1 MAILPKAIRFVNVP
15 TVNVPFCGFILLPKT
30 SLDLTSSTPFLSRWL
45 LFAAFWM
52 SVLSVPAQTRQ
63 GNGLGA
69 AGDSRNN
76 RPAPQ
81 FQAPRSAGDWHELTW
96 QAPQAVVLPNG
107 QSASRPTFRGAFT
120 NRENGLP
127 VYRFQENLSTDG
139 SWTAAVVDAVYE
151 SLPPSEPGLTADEP
165 TWPEAIEPRSW
176 IMTSAR
182 QPIGVVTLVPI
193 RRNPATGVVERLV
206 RFRLET
212 RLTPRSS
219 DPQTDNRQL
228 RAGGPSVLAQG
239 RWFKIAVSRD
249 GVYRIDRS
257 FLQDLGINTAS
268 LDPQK
273 LAIFGNGGGMV
284 PEDNSAFR
292 HDDLVENATVI
303 VGGGDGSFDEGD
315 YLLFYGQGPDRLD
328 YDGLRFRPV
337 KNLYADQTYY
347 FLTSDQGS
355 GLRLQSQ
362 GESPGSP
369 TTTVTAFDDVA
380 FYDTDEENL
389 LKSGRQWF
397 GDFYDVFTPVRS
409 YSFNFPD
416 RVSAEPIWI
425 EGLVA
430 ARSAVA
436 SSNFDLSVNG
446 SNLLNF
452 NLSIITIGFDRLY
465 AQTRTSNAELVTAGD
480 NINVQMRYTSDATAR
495 GWLDYLVIN
504 ARRNLRMPGT
514 GGMSFRDTRSVA
526 PGSIAEFQLG
536 NAGGASV
543 WDVSDPTS
551 PRLQDGN
558 FSGSEFVWRT
568 DANIA
573 IKAYFAFRESDVLP
587 SSQITSLGGLAN
599 QDLHNPARG
608 FPDFIVVSHPNFA
621 DQARRV
627 AGFHADQDG
636 LDTLVALTPQLFNE
650 FGNGAPDPSAVR
662 DFMRMFYER
671 ATSNEQLPRYLL
683 LFGDGSYDFKN
694 LDFDASVNQNFVP
707 TFQSKNSTNPIAT
720 FTSDDFFG
728 FLDPGEGGSNITQDT
743 LGIDLGIG
751 RFPVKSEAEARA
763 VVDKV
768 IHYISESSLGSWR
781 NMVTFVADD
790 EDGDLHRRDADRIAT
805 DQLAADYPVYN
816 VDKIYLDAYQQV
828 SASGGERYPDA
839 NEAIS
844 NRMFSGTLIMNYTGH
859 GSEQSWAKE
868 RVLSESDISNWT
880 NLDNLALFI
889 TATCSFSRYDN
900 PAATSAGEQTLLHAE
915 GGAIALISTVRLV
928 FSNANYETNR
938 EVFRTIF
945 EPMPDGSRPA
955 LGDVVRLTK
964 LGLATGPDLSDG
976 DNNRKFTLLGDPA
989 LRLAYPNYDVVT
1001 TSVNGLPADGAVS
1014 DTLRGLAK
1022 VLITGEVRDD
1032 SGNRLESFGGTVYP
1046 TIYDKASTLATLSND
1061 GALSPVR
1068 QFELQ
1073 KNIIYRGRAS
1083 VTNGGFQFEFI
1094 VPKDI
1099 SYSFGKGKVSYYADN
1114 GVLDANGFDTTV
1126 VIGGTA
1132 DSILADDS
1140 GPEVNVFLN
1149 EESFAFGG
1157 ITDEQ
1162 PILLVKLQDQSGINT
1177 VGNGIGHDI
1186 TAVVDENTQ
1195 NTLTLNEFYES
1206 DLDSYQS
1213 GSLRYRLSTLEPG
1226 RHTIRLKAWDVHN
1239 NSGEGYTEF
1248 VVAESSELALRQ
1260 VLNYPNPFT
1269 TRTEFMFEHN
1279 RPGDMMQ
1286 VMVEIFTVSG
1296 KRIKT
1301 LVQDVITD
1309 GYRIDGILWDGLDD
1323 FGDTIGRGVYVY
1335 KVSVRSLSDPST
1347 RASAFEK
1354 LVLLR

>member
-1 MAILPKAIRFVNVP
+1 MLLAVCALPLF
-15 TVNVPFCGFILLPKT
+15 
-30 SLDLTSSTPFLSRWL
+30 SLQ
-45 LFAAFWM
+45 
-52 SVLSVPAQTRQ
+52 AQLRP

-69 AGDSRNN
+69 PGNRAGQSTAEAFQN
-76 RPAPQ
+76 RPGAPQ
-81 FQAPRSAGDWHELTW
+81 KPRSAADWHELDW
-96 QAPQAVVLPNG
+96 QEPQTVILPGG
-107 QSASRPTFRGAFT
+107 QSVTRPTFRGAFT
-120 NRENGLP
+120 NRENGFPL
-127 VYRFQENLSTDG
+127 YRFQENLPAAG
-139 SWTAAVVDAVYE
+139 SWTVRVVDAVYE
-151 SLPPSEPGLTADEP
+151 PLPPMAAGLTDDAP
-165 TWPEAIEPRSW
+165 AWPDGVEPRSW
-176 IMTSAR
+176 TMTSAR
-182 QPIGVVTLVPI
+182 QPVGVVTLVPI
-193 RRNPATGVVERLV
+193 RRNPATGLTERLL
-206 RFRLET
+206 RFRLEA
-212 RLTPRSS
+212 RFEPRSAANTAAANAS
-219 DPQTDNRQL
+219 AAGASLQQRS
-228 RAGGPSVLAQG
+228 GGPSVLATG
-239 RWFKIAVSRD
+239 RWFKIAVARD
-249 GVYRIDRS
+249 GVYRIDRD
-257 FLQDLGINTAS
+257 FLESLGVNLSA
-268 LDPQK
+268 LDPQR
-273 LAIFGNGGGMV
+273 LAVFGNGGGMV
-284 PEDNSAFR
+284 PEDNAVPYP
-292 HDDLVENATVI
+292 DDLVENATLL
-303 VGGGDGSFDEGD
+303 VGGEDGSFDAGD
-315 YLLFYGQGPDRLD
+315 YLLFYGQGPDRLRF
-328 YDGLRFRPV
+328 DGLRFRQQ
-337 KNLYADQTYY
+337 KNLYSDQTYY
-347 FLTSDQGS
+347 FLTIDQGS
-355 GLRLQSQ
+355 GIRVQAL
-362 GESPGSP
+362 GESPASP
-369 TTTVTAFDDVA
+369 GTTVTAFDDVA
-380 FYDTDEENL
+380 FYDADEENL

-397 GDFYDVFTPVRS
+397 GDFFDVFTPTRS
-409 YSFNFPD
+409 YSFTFPD
-416 RVSAEPIWI
+416 RVAAEPVWI
-425 EGLVA
+425 EALVA

-436 SSNFDLSVNG
+436 SSNFNLSVNG
-446 SNLLNF
+446 STLLTF
-452 NLSIITIGFDRLY
+452 SLPVITIGFDRLY
-465 AQTRTSNAELVTAGD
+465 ASSNTSNAEVVTAGD
-480 NINVQMRYTSDATAR
+480 NLSIQLRYTSDATAR
-495 GWLDYLVIN
+495 GWLDYLVVN
-504 ARRNLRMPGT
+504 ARRNLRMPAA
-514 GGMSFRDTRSVA
+514 GGLSFRDARSA
-526 PGSIAEFQLG
+526 TPGGVAEFRLA
-536 NAGGASV
+536 NASGVSV
-543 WDVSDPTS
+543 WEVSDPTRPQAQQGS
-551 PRLQDGN
+551 
-558 FSGSEFVWRT
+558 FSGAEFRWRT
-568 DANIA
+568 DVGSGIRE
-573 IKAYFAFRESDVLP
+573 YFAFRSSDILP
-587 SSQITSLGGLAN
+587 SSQLVSLGGLAN
-599 QDLHNPARG
+599 QDLHNPSRG
-608 FPDFIVVSHPNFA
+608 FPDLIVVSHPSFA
-621 DQARRV
+621 DQARRI

-636 LDTLVALTPQLFNE
+636 LDTLVALTPAVYNE

-662 DFMRMFYER
+662 NFVRMFYER
-671 ATSNEQLPRYLL
+671 AATDEQLPRYLL
-683 LFGDGSYDFKN
+683 LFGDGSYDSKN
-694 LDFDASVNQNFVP
+694 LDYDASVNQNFVP
-707 TFQSKNSTNPIAT
+707 TFQSQNSTNPIAS

-743 LGIDLGIG
+743 LGIDIGIG
-751 RFPVKSEAEARA
+751 RFPVKTDAEARA

-768 IHYISESSLGSWR
+768 IHYASEASLGSWR

-790 EDGDLHRRDADRIAT
+790 EDGDLHRRDADRIANE
-805 DQLAADYPVYN
+805 QLAAEYPVYN
-816 VDKIYLDAYQQV
+816 VDKIYLDAYQQT

-880 NLDNLALFI
+880 NIDKLALFI

-900 PAATSAGEQTLLHAE
+900 PAATSAGEQTLLHAD
-915 GGAIALISTVRLV
+915 GGAIALITTVRLV
-928 FSNANYETNR
+928 LSNANFETNR

-989 LRLAYPNYDVVT
+989 LRLAYPTYDVVT
-1001 TSVNGLPADGAVS
+1001 TTVNGFPADGAVS

-1032 SGNRLESFGGTVYP
+1032 AGNRLESFDGTVFP

-1061 GALSPVR
+1061 GSISPVR

-1083 VTNGGFQFEFI
+1083 VTGGSFQYEFI

-1114 GVLDANGFDTTV
+1114 GVLDAHGFDTTV

-1132 DSILADDS
+1132 DSIAADNA
-1140 GPEVNVFLN
+1140 GPEVRVFLN
-1149 EESFAFGG
+1149 EENFAFGG

-1162 PILLVKLQDQSGINT
+1162 PILLVKLQDESGINT

-1186 TAVVDENTQ
+1186 TAVIDENTQ

-1213 GSLRYRLSTLEPG
+1213 GSLQYRLSTLEPG
-1226 RHTIRLKAWDVHN
+1226 RHSIRLKAWDVHN

-1260 VLNYPNPFT
+1260 ILNYPNPFT

-1301 LVQDVITD
+1301 LVQDVVTD

-1335 KVSVRSLSDPST
+1335 KVSVRSLSDPSA